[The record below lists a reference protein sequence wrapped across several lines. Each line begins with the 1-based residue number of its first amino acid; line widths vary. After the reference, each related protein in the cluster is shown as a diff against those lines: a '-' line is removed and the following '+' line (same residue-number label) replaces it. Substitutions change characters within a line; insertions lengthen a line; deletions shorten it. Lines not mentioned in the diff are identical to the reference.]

1 MIFNG
6 KFYSK
11 LGITKQEMDEFIA
24 DEYDEYV
31 KEKKIRKK
39 KIQMIEERIDGLIS
53 TYQERIR
60 IENKFRDSELE
71 ELKTRILKD
80 SLSSIEDKYIGL
92 ARRIDNRGKRINMME
107 CFVIEL
113 KSLKEKE
120 NAEH

>member
-1 MIFNG
+1 M
-6 KFYSK
+6 K
-11 LGITKQEMDEFIA
+11 
-24 DEYDEYV
+24 
-31 KEKKIRKK
+31 
-39 KIQMIEERIDGLIS
+39 MIEERIDELII

-107 CFVIEL
+107 CFMIEL
-113 KSLKEKE
+113 KSIKKEIL
-120 NAEH
+120 ND

>member
-1 MIFNG
+1 
-6 KFYSK
+6 
-11 LGITKQEMDEFIA
+11 
-24 DEYDEYV
+24 
-31 KEKKIRKK
+31 
-39 KIQMIEERIDGLIS
+39 MIEERIDGLIS

-60 IENKFRDSELE
+60 IENKFRDSELD

-120 NAEH
+120 ND

>member
-1 MIFNG
+1 M
-6 KFYSK
+6 K
-11 LGITKQEMDEFIA
+11 
-24 DEYDEYV
+24 
-31 KEKKIRKK
+31 
-39 KIQMIEERIDGLIS
+39 MIEERIDELII

-113 KSLKEKE
+113 KSLKGQE
-120 NAEH
+120 NE

>member
-1 MIFNG
+1 
-6 KFYSK
+6 
-11 LGITKQEMDEFIA
+11 
-24 DEYDEYV
+24 
-31 KEKKIRKK
+31 
-39 KIQMIEERIDGLIS
+39 MIEERIDELIS

-60 IENKFRDSELE
+60 IENKFRDSELD

-120 NAEH
+120 NAK